1 MTETEKKLRSKIQ
14 EAGDNPDDII
24 AEVKECPD
32 WFLMEGGSDGTFSHV
47 RWHGEFGRLKPEITD
62 FAVECGGKV

>member
-14 EAGDNPDDII
+14 EAADEII
-24 AEVKECPD
+24 AEVKKYPD

-47 RWHGEFGRLKPEITD
+47 RWHDEFGHLNPEITD